1 MFNRICNWFDDRIGY
16 RRLLMLWRSRT
27 IPGGP
32 RWRYVTGS
40 CLLWTLVLLVITGF
54 LLMATYSPSS
64 TNAWASV
71 QYIEQMTGGSFTRGL
86 HF

>member
-1 MFNRICNWFDDRIGY
+1 MLNRMANWFDDRTGY
-16 RRLLMLWRSRT
+16 RRLLAIFHSRT

-40 CLLWTLVLLVITGF
+40 CLMGMLVVVAVTGL
-54 LLMATYSPSS
+54 LLMTTYSPSS

-71 QYIEQMTGGSFTRGL
+71 HYI
-86 HF
+86 